1 MGSYLIDEKPILM
14 LEISERVFLHLFYPI
29 HLITLLKTQYKT
41 QSFLGM
47 ETR

>member
-1 MGSYLIDEKPILM
+1 MQKPILM
-14 LEISERVFLHLFYPI
+14 LEITERVFLHLFYPV

-41 QSFLGM
+41 QQLLGM

>member
-1 MGSYLIDEKPILM
+1 MQKPILM
-14 LEISERVFLHLFYPI
+14 LEITERVFLHLFYPN

-41 QSFLGM
+41 QRLLGM